1 MVDDDFDADLHSCL
15 IKQKVESEIKQE
27 EQDYMLRFANVGRLY
42 ERTGPAVAGT
52 SLQRLQR
59 AHVCIIGLGGVG
71 SWVVESLARS
81 GIGRYQLEIELLYI
95 LVCTK
100 LLNFCQ

>member
-1 MVDDDFDADLHSCL
+1 MVDDGFDTDIDSCL
-15 IKQKVESEIKQE
+15 IKQKVESESKRE
-27 EQDYMLRFANVGRLY
+27 EIDYMLRFANVGRLY
-42 ERTGPAVAGT
+42 ERSGSVVVGT

-81 GIGRYQLEIELLYI
+81 GIGRYQLDIE
-95 LVCTK
+95 
-100 LLNFCQ
+100 F